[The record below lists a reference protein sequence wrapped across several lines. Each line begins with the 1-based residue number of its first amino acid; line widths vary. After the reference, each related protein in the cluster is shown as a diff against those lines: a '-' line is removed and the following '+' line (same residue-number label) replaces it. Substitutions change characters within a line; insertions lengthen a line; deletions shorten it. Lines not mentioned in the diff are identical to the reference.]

1 MIETFVI
8 YLLKYKSSVLPQF
21 KDNTLMIPNNNI
33 WKRYAA
39 FTIVVFSMVNIWNQ
53 ARSMLMD

>member
-8 YLLKYKSSVLPQF
+8 YILKHKSSILSQF

-33 WKRYAA
+33 WKRYAT
-39 FTIVVFSMVNIWNQ
+39 FTIVVFSMVNI
-53 ARSMLMD
+53 